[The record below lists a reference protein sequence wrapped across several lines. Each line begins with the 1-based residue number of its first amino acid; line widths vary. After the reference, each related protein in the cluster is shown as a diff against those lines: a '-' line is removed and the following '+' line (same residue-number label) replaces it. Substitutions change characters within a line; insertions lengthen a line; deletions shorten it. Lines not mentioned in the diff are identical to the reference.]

1 MKVLALASYPIEA
14 AATRYRLEQFVAP
27 LAERGIDLTIRPF
40 LDSQLFSSLYRR
52 DEWVRTAAGLLRS
65 SFGRLADILSAR
77 GFDVLMVQREA
88 MLFGPPVVEQLSM
101 LWGRCP
107 LVLDLDDATYV
118 SYTSPTYGRFA
129 SWLKCFWKTD
139 SLINRSSLVTC
150 GNSAIAHYVDSKGKK
165 AEIIPT
171 VVDTDRFCPRQVEP
185 DSSVPVLG
193 WIGTH
198 STFPYLESVFPVL
211 ERLARKW
218 EFKLRIVG
226 SGREEID
233 LPGMAVENCKWN
245 LESEIADF
253 QSFDIGLYPIIADEW
268 SAGKSGF
275 KAIQYMAIGIPF
287 VSTPVAASGEIGV
300 PGKTHLA
307 ASTLDEW
314 CSALEKL
321 LGDRELRRQMGS
333 AGRLHALE
341 FYNVPLQADKL
352 ANALRGAVAA
362 RGRSIAVKGSAKCTP
377 N

>member
-40 LDSQLFSSLYRR
+40 LDSQLFSTLYRR
-52 DEWVRTAAGLLRS
+52 DKWVQTAIGLLGS
-65 SFGRLADILSAR
+65 AFGRLADILSAR
-77 GFDVLMVQREA
+77 RFDVLLVQREA
-88 MLFGPPVVEQLSM
+88 MLFGPPVVEMLSM

-139 SLINRSSLVTC
+139 SLINRSTLVTC
-150 GNSAIAHYVDSKGKK
+150 GNSTIANYVEGKGKN

-171 VVDTDRFCPRQVEP
+171 VVDTDRFCPRSVEP

-193 WIGTH
+193 WVGTH
-198 STFPYLESVFPVL
+198 STFPYLESIFPAL
-211 ERLARKW
+211 AELARKW
-218 EFKLRIVG
+218 KFKLRVVG
-226 SGREEID
+226 AGREEIN
-233 LPGMAVENCKWN
+233 LPGVVVENFKWS
-245 LESEIADF
+245 LEREIADF

-287 VSTPVAASGEIGV
+287 VSTPIAASGEIGV

-307 ASTLDEW
+307 AFTLDEW
-314 CSALEKL
+314 RSALERL
-321 LGDRELRRQMGS
+321 LSDREARRRMGR

-352 ANALRGAVAA
+352 ANALRSAVSA
-362 RGRSIAVKGSAKCTP
+362 RGRSMAVSGSAKCAP
-377 N
+377 D